1 MCFTTAHEKIL
12 AEPISSQTDQSDV
25 ATFAPRLLHWF
36 DNFGRKD
43 LPWQQNITPYRV
55 WVSEIMLQ
63 QTQVTTVIPYFQRFI
78 ETFPTVTALAHADQD
93 SVLHQWTGLG
103 YYARARNL
111 HKAAW
116 QIVTDFNGELP
127 LTVDELTALPGIGR
141 STAGAIVAICKD
153 EFAVILDGNVKRVL
167 SRYFAIDRWPGQTS
181 VTNELW
187 QHAKELTPNKRVAH
201 YTQAIMD
208 LGATLCTRSNPDC
221 PACPFTSDCLAHQSD
236 SIESYPGKKPKK
248 TLPTK
253 TTCMLVITNHD
264 GEMMLEKRPS
274 RGLWGGLW
282 SFPEI
287 NLADIDRLL
296 ADLPVVPHIK
306 RPMQAFRHTFTHF
319 HLEITPIHVQVTA
332 EEQMRRQDKFC
343 WYSLTHP
350 PSIGLTRP
358 VTRIIESL
366 KETHV

>member
-1 MCFTTAHEKIL
+1 MSCATVYEKIL
-12 AEPISSQTDQSDV
+12 AEPIITQPVQSGV
-25 ATFAPRLLHWF
+25 STFAPRLLNWF
-36 DNFGRKD
+36 DKFGRKD
-43 LPWQQNITPYRV
+43 LPWQQNVTPYRV

-63 QTQVTTVIPYFQRFI
+63 QTQVTTVIPYFQRFM
-78 ETFPTVTALAHADQD
+78 ETFPTVTALADANQD
-93 SVLHQWTGLG
+93 SVLHRWTGLG

-141 STAGAIVAICKD
+141 STAGAIVAICNDK
-153 EFAVILDGNVKRVL
+153 FAVILDGNVKRVL
-167 SRYFAIDRWPGQTS
+167 SRYFTIEGWPGQTS
-181 VTNELW
+181 VANKLW
-187 QHAKELTPNKRVAH
+187 QRAEQLTPNKRVAH

-221 PACPFTSDCLAHQSD
+221 PACPFNSDCLAHQSD
-236 SIESYPGKKPKK
+236 RIESHPGRKPKK
-248 TLPTK
+248 TLLTK

-264 GEMMLEKRPS
+264 GEIMLEKRPS
-274 RGLWGGLW
+274 HGLWGGLW
-282 SFPEI
+282 SFPET
-287 NLADIDRLL
+287 NLADVDSRL
-296 ADLPVVPHIK
+296 ADLPVIPHGK
-306 RPMQAFRHTFTHF
+306 RPMKAFRHTFTHF
-319 HLEITPIHVQVTA
+319 HLEITPIHVQVTT
-332 EEQMRRQDKFC
+332 EDKMREQEKFC

-366 KETHV
+366 QETHV